1 MRTSLTT
8 KSTMSNP
15 EVEGRYLSSEYDDL
29 CDLKKHLRE
38 IADGYF
44 ERQYDDVVWESLIE
58 TINTIQH
65 VLDRMEQGD

>member
-1 MRTSLTT
+1 
-8 KSTMSNP
+8 MSNP

-29 CDLKKHLRE
+29 CDLKKHLRQ

>member
-1 MRTSLTT
+1 
-8 KSTMSNP
+8 MSNP

-44 ERQYDDVVWESLIE
+44 ERQYDDVVWESLID
-58 TINTIQH
+58 TINTIQY

>member
-1 MRTSLTT
+1 M
-8 KSTMSNP
+8 NP
-15 EVEGRYLSSEYDDL
+15 EDEGRYMPSQYDDL

-44 ERQYDDVVWESLIE
+44 EREYDDVVWEALID

>member
-1 MRTSLTT
+1 
-8 KSTMSNP
+8 MSNP
-15 EVEGRYLSSEYDDL
+15 NEPYRYLSSEYDDL
-29 CDLKKHLRE
+29 CDLKKHLKE

-44 ERQYDDVVWESLIE
+44 ERQYDDVVWEALTD

>member
-1 MRTSLTT
+1 MHTSLTM

-38 IADGYF
+38 IADGYL
-44 ERQYDDVVWESLIE
+44 ERQYDDVVWEALID

>member
-1 MRTSLTT
+1 
-8 KSTMSNP
+8 MSNP
-15 EVEGRYLSSEYDDL
+15 EVEGRYMPSQYDDL

-44 ERQYDDVVWESLIE
+44 ERQYDDVVWEALID
-58 TINTIQH
+58 TINTIQY

>member
-1 MRTSLTT
+1 
-8 KSTMSNP
+8 MSDP
-15 EVEGRYLSSEYDDL
+15 SKDGRYLSSEYDDL
-29 CDLKKHLRE
+29 CDLKKHLKE

-58 TINTIQH
+58 TINTIQY

>member
-1 MRTSLTT
+1 
-8 KSTMSNP
+8 MSDP
-15 EVEGRYLSSEYDDL
+15 SKDGRYLSSEYDDL

-58 TINTIQH
+58 TINTIQY

>member
-1 MRTSLTT
+1 M
-8 KSTMSNP
+8 NP
-15 EVEGRYLSSEYDDL
+15 EDEGRYMPSQYDDL

-38 IADGYF
+38 IADGYL
-44 ERQYDDVVWESLIE
+44 ERQYDDVVWEALID

>member
-1 MRTSLTT
+1 MHTSLTT
-8 KSTMSNP
+8 ESTMSNP

>member
-1 MRTSLTT
+1 M
-8 KSTMSNP
+8 NP
-15 EVEGRYLSSEYDDL
+15 EDEGRYMPSQYDDL

-44 ERQYDDVVWESLIE
+44 ERQYDDVVWEALID

>member
-1 MRTSLTT
+1 MPSQ
-8 KSTMSNP
+8 
-15 EVEGRYLSSEYDDL
+15 YDDL

-44 ERQYDDVVWESLIE
+44 EREYDDVVWEALID

>member
-1 MRTSLTT
+1 
-8 KSTMSNP
+8 MSNP
-15 EVEGRYLSSEYDDL
+15 ETEGRYLSSEYDDL
-29 CDLKKHLRE
+29 CDLKKHLKE

-44 ERQYDDVVWESLIE
+44 ERQYDDVVWESLTD

>member
-1 MRTSLTT
+1 
-8 KSTMSNP
+8 MSSP

>member
-1 MRTSLTT
+1 
-8 KSTMSNP
+8 MSNP

-58 TINTIQH
+58 TINTIQY

>member
-1 MRTSLTT
+1 M
-8 KSTMSNP
+8 NP
-15 EVEGRYLSSEYDDL
+15 EDEGRYMPSQYDDL

-44 ERQYDDVVWESLIE
+44 EREYDDVVWEALID
-58 TINTIQH
+58 TINTIQY